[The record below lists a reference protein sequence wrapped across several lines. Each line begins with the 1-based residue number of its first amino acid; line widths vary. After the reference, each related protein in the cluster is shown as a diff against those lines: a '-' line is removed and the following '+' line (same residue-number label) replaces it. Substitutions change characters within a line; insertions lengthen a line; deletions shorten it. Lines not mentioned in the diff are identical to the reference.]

1 MINNDI
7 FVAEITGTTV
17 IVTDH
22 FAVAKAK
29 PPLDSTTQDYEVISS
44 TVVPGTSIQVTF
56 SRLLDT
62 GDVKDFVLVPGSAY
76 TWSYAKGT
84 AGQGRLTTKHA
95 SRERFN
101 LTFGIG
107 VDDEIV

>member
-1 MINNDI
+1 MINDDI

-17 IVTDH
+17 
-22 FAVAKAK
+22 AVNDYFSVAEAK

-44 TVVPGTSIQVTF
+44 NVVPGTSIQVTF
-56 SRLLDT
+56 SRLLNT

-76 TWSYAKGT
+76 TWSYAKGK
-84 AGQGRLTTKHA
+84 AGEGKLTTRHA
-95 SRERFN
+95 SRKKFN

-107 VDDEIV
+107 EDDEIV